1 MSGGQSTS
9 PNISSKDKSVNT
21 MPLPKLKARHGIV
34 RKPVIASLAGTT
46 KAVSLSQRPQPPA
59 KPRSEWPLSA
69 GGSYKLRTLD
79 QQVSGEEKKI
89 SSTQLSTIFGGQNRS
104 DSGSSNDNEAS
115 SSVNSAQ
122 NGHRRVQKGTT
133 EKFLEPHKHQ
143 TLSKQSSSQSHIS
156 SAGSSAI
163 QSVKS
168 IPELLEEARLIAG
181 LEQPDEVDQQRAPNE
196 SLADA
201 LVMESGHIPVED
213 DSGATYSDHATVD
226 SMGRKTGNNCSSDD
240 EGPTQ
245 RDTSVPH
252 VCVPKEEC
260 SPMCHPS
267 VSSGVCKMAD
277 SVLKKDSEFG
287 SDGAELKDLLSKVTN
302 EDIIMARG
310 YSLTPTQRAERT
322 SRPTKTI
329 QGLSLIATW
338 TPKKDAEGYKTIHHL
353 CTTPASQVVP
363 VELQLASRICHTQT
377 MITATAQFNQ
387 QRAALGHIFAHP
399 DIKRLVCEGVSVD
412 STGVSTQTDCVSHM
426 PQQTSD
432 TLEDWQRIAEYYVER
447 PRIMMCGHAATL
459 CPSELR
465 MFWNPAPPKFI
476 CAPTV
481 MKDTLF
487 PKYQVTQPDMCKENL
502 LNLLDEHNVV
512 ESVNHVMNEEQ
523 ITTEENVLSIKCKS
537 VADFR
542 TTASPTPTGFVSTE
556 QTRRPRSAPHLTPDL
571 EPYLQLQSDF
581 TSLSRELEH
590 VWWQWQQNTICAAL
604 ARKSPSNAKQANSR
618 EIHTEPNSSVN
629 PRQTSNHR
637 RNPHKGKERTGVSC
651 SKHRVIKRGK
661 THSSVMIAY
670 VWEKLRE
677 PPRTLTR
684 SESLCQIPWESK
696 TLEGQV
702 SPLLYLSLPMLLDFE
717 SFATDRGG
725 IPDTTSPREW
735 VRDIWDAWFD
745 DVFPPLE
752 SVQSAGSLPA
762 GLEENRLPQDKIQ
775 NLDKVDLYA
784 VLDEGLTTADLE
796 HEVAKLTQTLIERGN
811 HGAFDWCR
819 RGALYIKLGYLNK
832 ALEDL
837 NAAISLESH
846 LLDAYWHR
854 HRIYLLRNDPDRALD
869 DLNFIVKNNKKH
881 ADAFMSRAE
890 IYKQRGEPA
899 LAAFSYTQ
907 AIKVKPDDAEIYFK
921 RAKMYEEM
929 EEILL
934 AMEDYAKTFTIDST
948 RTDAIMA
955 HGIQHFNSSKWMVA
969 LEDFTLLLKQEP
981 GNAIARTYRGRIYSK
996 LAQFEKSIEDFSL
1009 AVHWDPS
1016 NWLAFYHRG
1025 CLLRERMPDMAL
1037 RDLSTSVLI
1046 NDSAENQSAFLH
1058 RGLVYTA
1065 LRHWQQA
1072 MTDFEVVIKLDSRTA
1087 AVAHF
1092 SLGLICM
1099 LKMDRNYEAIKR
1111 FSNAL
1116 KAEPTYVKAY
1126 VCRARAYYNVN
1137 NLSRAVKDL
1146 TAAIHLK
1153 PDAYDLHI
1161 MRGTYLYEMKQF
1173 DLANLCIRYAAE
1185 MKTALGLSPV
1195 QQAAIQLFLGND
1207 ANAIVCLEEAVDTC
1221 PSPPH
1226 LILLGRTL
1234 IREHRF
1240 TEAVESFRKALSLL
1254 GTRKLKTQEA
1264 AEVFYL
1270 IAVCCKTQMLSLQ
1283 ESEYSLL
1290 LQALDAFNSALSMN
1304 PDHAEALHQR
1314 GLCRVNLGDSTG
1326 VQDFNRALQ
1335 INPNLYQVHLSR
1347 AALYGAEGRYA
1358 KAVLDC
1364 NEAIRIQPKCVR
1376 AYLYKGALKF
1386 YLKAHKSAVED
1397 LTMAIHIDSTCSFA
1411 YYNRAVCYQELRE
1424 YELALRDYSITLL
1437 LDCKVE
1443 LELKVLINR
1452 GLLYV
1457 ELNDYSC
1464 ALQDFKAAAQNRP
1477 EDVIIHQALGVI
1489 HHRPVR
1495 PSFIFKTMKY
1505 EQHNDHFK
1513 GPERLGQLQEA
1524 VDAYSEAIRLDP
1536 FLQDSHVGRGKVFMD
1551 YGHNL
1556 ARKKAQRDFLSALH
1570 LNPLCLS
1577 ARISLAYNL
1586 QVLGFFQRAW
1596 NQFTVA
1602 VEMNPE
1608 NWAAYEGRAVT
1619 SLQMDNMF
1627 AALQDISCAIKCNP
1641 LAEELFTNRG
1651 LIQQFMGDKSSA
1663 MKDYQTAISLNP
1675 GYALAYF
1682 NAANLFFYNGQFEQ
1696 ACEFYSRA
1704 FELDPSDESAIL
1716 NRAITHALL
1725 RKVPASLQD
1734 FNEALCLNPLSAH
1747 AYFNRAN
1754 LYCSLRQFQSAE
1766 RDLTQALM
1774 LQPGDALLYKLR
1786 ADVRG
1791 HLGWTEQ
1798 ALEDY
1803 RTAVELQDSLS

>member
-1 MSGGQSTS
+1 MSRGQSTS
-9 PNISSKDKSVNT
+9 PNISSIDKSVNT
-21 MPLPKLKARHGIV
+21 MALPKLKARHGIV

-69 GGSYKLRTLD
+69 GGSYKLHTLA
-79 QQVSGEEKKI
+79 QQVSGEEKKT
-89 SSTQLSTIFGGQNRS
+89 SSALQSTICKRQNLQ

-115 SSVNSAQ
+115 NSVNSAQ
-122 NGHRRVQKGTT
+122 NGHIGVQRGKT
-133 EKFLEPHKHQ
+133 EQFWEPHEHQ
-143 TLSKQSSSQSHIS
+143 TLSKHSSFQNHTS
-156 SAGSSAI
+156 SAGSSTI

-168 IPELLEEARLIAG
+168 TSDLLEEARTIAG
-181 LEQPDEVDQQRAPNE
+181 LQQPDEVDQQRAPNE
-196 SLADA
+196 CLADS
-201 LVMESGHIPVED
+201 LVMESGHIPEEED
-213 DSGATYSDHATVD
+213 DSGATFSDQAMVH
-226 SMGRKTGNNCSSDD
+226 SMEREAGNNCSSDD

-245 RDTSVPH
+245 RDTSVPN
-252 VCVPKEEC
+252 VCLPKEKR
-260 SPMCHPS
+260 SPRPMCHPS
-267 VSSGVCKMAD
+267 VSSGVYKMAE
-277 SVLKKDSEFG
+277 SVLQKDSEFG
-287 SDGAELKDLLSKVTN
+287 SDGGGLKDLLSQVTN
-302 EDIIMARG
+302 EDIIMAHG
-310 YSLTPTQRAERT
+310 YSLTPIQRAERT
-322 SRPTKTI
+322 SLQTKTI
-329 QGLSLIATW
+329 QGLSLLATW

-363 VELQLASRICHTQT
+363 VELQLASRICHTQKL
-377 MITATAQFNQ
+377 ITATAQFNQ
-387 QRAALGHIFAHP
+387 QREALGHISVHP
-399 DIKRLVCEGVSVD
+399 DIQRLVCEGVSVD
-412 STGVSTQTDCVSHM
+412 STGVSAQTDRVSHI
-426 PQQTSD
+426 PKQTSD
-432 TLEDWQRIAEYYVER
+432 TLEDWQKIADYYVER
-447 PRIMMCGHAATL
+447 PRIMICGHAATL
-459 CPSELR
+459 CPCELR

-476 CAPTV
+476 CAPCV

-487 PKYQVTQPDMCKENL
+487 PKYQVTQPDLCKENL
-502 LNLLDEHNVV
+502 LNLLDEHNVA
-512 ESVNHVMNEEQ
+512 ESVSQVMNAGQ
-523 ITTEENVLSIKCKS
+523 ITSEENVSPIKCKS
-537 VADFR
+537 VVDFR
-542 TTASPTPTGFVSTE
+542 TTASLTLSGFISTE

-571 EPYLQLQSDF
+571 EPRLQLQSDF
-581 TSLSRELEH
+581 TSLSQELEH

-604 ARKSPSNAKQANSR
+604 ARESPSNARQAKPQ
-618 EIHTEPNSSVN
+618 EVHTEPNSSEW
-629 PRQTSNHR
+629 PHQTPNHR
-637 RNPHKGKERTGVSC
+637 RIPHKGKERARVSC
-651 SKHRVIKRGK
+651 SKRRVTKRGK
-661 THSSVMIAY
+661 TRSSVKTAY
-670 VWEKLRE
+670 VWKKLRE

-696 TLEGQV
+696 TSKGQV
-702 SPLLYLSLPMLLDFE
+702 SASLCLSLPMLLDFE

-735 VRDIWDAWFD
+735 VRHIWGAWFD
-745 DVFPPLE
+745 EVFPPLE
-752 SVQSAGSLPA
+752 NVQSAISLHA
-762 GLEENRLPQDKIQ
+762 GLEENQLPQDEIQ
-775 NLDKVDLYA
+775 NLEKVDVSE
-784 VLDEGLTTADLE
+784 VLDNGLTTADLE
-796 HEVAKLTQTLIERGN
+796 HEVAKLTQTLTERGN
-811 HGAFDWCR
+811 HSAFDWCR
-819 RGALYIKLGYLNK
+819 RGALYIKLGYLNQ

-837 NAAISLESH
+837 NAAISLEPH
-846 LLDAYWHR
+846 LLDAFWHR
-854 HRIYLLRNDPDRALD
+854 HSIYLLRNDPDRALD
-869 DLNFIVKNNKKH
+869 DLNVIVENNMKH
-881 ADAFMSRAE
+881 ADAFMSKAE
-890 IYKQRGEPA
+890 IYKQRGETA

-921 RAKMYEEM
+921 RAKMYEKMGEVLM
-929 EEILL
+929 

-955 HGIQHFNSSKWMVA
+955 HGIQHFNSYKWMVA

-996 LAQFEKSIEDFSL
+996 LGQFEKSIEDFSL

-1016 NWLAFYHRG
+1016 DWLAFYHRG
-1025 CLLRERMPDMAL
+1025 CLLRKIIPDKAL

-1046 NDSAENQSAFLH
+1046 NDSAENLSAFLH
-1058 RGLVYTA
+1058 RGLVYTT
-1065 LRHWQQA
+1065 LQHWRQA
-1072 MTDFEVVIKLDSRTA
+1072 MADFEVVIKLDRTA
-1087 AVAHF
+1087 AVAHV

-1099 LKMDRNYEAIKR
+1099 LKMDRNNEAIKR

-1116 KAEPTYVKAY
+1116 KADPTHVKAY

-1146 TAAIHLK
+1146 TRAIHMK

-1161 MRGTYLYEMKQF
+1161 MRGKYLYEMKKI
-1173 DLANLCIRYAAE
+1173 DMASLCIRYAAE

-1240 TEAVESFRKALSLL
+1240 TEAVDSFRKALSCL
-1254 GTRKLKTQEA
+1254 GTNKTNLKTAQ
-1264 AEVFYL
+1264 EVFYL
-1270 IAVCCKTQMLSLQ
+1270 IGVCYMTQMLSLQ
-1283 ESEYSLL
+1283 ECEDSLL
-1290 LQALDAFNSALSMN
+1290 LKALDAFNSTLSMN
-1304 PDHAEALHQR
+1304 PDHAEARHQR
-1314 GLCRVNLGDSTG
+1314 GLCRVYLQDSTG

-1347 AALYGAEGRYA
+1347 AALYGSKGRYA
-1358 KAVLDC
+1358 KAVVDC

-1386 YLKAHKSAVED
+1386 YLKAYKSAVED
-1397 LTMAIHIDSTCSFA
+1397 LTMAIHLDSTCSFA
-1411 YYNRAVCYQELRE
+1411 YYNRAICFQELQD

-1437 LDCKVE
+1437 LYCKTE

-1457 ELNDYSC
+1457 ELNDYSS
-1464 ALQDFKAAAQNRP
+1464 ALQDFKTAAKNRP
-1477 EDVIIHQALGVI
+1477 EDVIIHQTLGVI
-1489 HHRPVR
+1489 HH
-1495 PSFIFKTMKY
+1495 
-1505 EQHNDHFK
+1505 
-1513 GPERLGQLQEA
+1513 RLGQLQEA
-1524 VDAYSEAIRLDP
+1524 VNAYSEAIRLDP

-1551 YGHNL
+1551 YGHNH
-1556 ARKKAQRDFLSALH
+1556 ARKKVQRDFLSALH

-1577 ARISLAYNL
+1577 ARICLAYNL
-1586 QVLGFFQRAW
+1586 QVLGFFQKAW

-1602 VEMNPE
+1602 VEVNPK

-1627 AALQDISCAIKCNP
+1627 AALQDMNCAIKCNP
-1641 LAEELFTNRG
+1641 LGEQLFTNRG
-1651 LIQQFMGDKSSA
+1651 LIQQFMGDKSNA

-1696 ACEFYSRA
+1696 ACELYSRA
-1704 FELDPSDESAIL
+1704 FELDPSDESVIL

-1725 RKVPASLQD
+1725 RKVTESLQD
-1734 FNEALCLNPLSAH
+1734 FNEALCLNPQSAH

-1754 LYCSLRQFQSAE
+1754 LYCSLKQFKSAE

-1774 LQPGDALLYKLR
+1774 LLPGDALLYKLR

-1791 HLGWTEQ
+1791 RLGWTDQ

-1803 RTAVELQDSLS
+1803 RNAVELQDSAS

>member
-1 MSGGQSTS
+1 MSRGQSAS
-9 PNISSKDKSVNT
+9 PNISSIDNSVNT
-21 MPLPKLKARHGIV
+21 MALPKLKARHGIV

-59 KPRSEWPLSA
+59 KPRSEQPLSA
-69 GGSYKLRTLD
+69 GGSYKLCTLA
-79 QQVSGEEKKI
+79 QQVSGEEKKT
-89 SSTQLSTIFGGQNRS
+89 SSTHQCTIFGGQNRL

-115 SSVNSAQ
+115 SSVNSTQ
-122 NGHRRVQKGTT
+122 NGHRRVQRGKT
-133 EKFLEPHKHQ
+133 EKFWEPHKHQ
-143 TLSKQSSSQSHIS
+143 TLSKHSSSQSYTS
-156 SAGSSAI
+156 SAGSSTI

-168 IPELLEEARLIAG
+168 TSELLEEARLIAG
-181 LEQPDEVDQQRAPNE
+181 LEQPDEVDQQRAPNK
-196 SLADA
+196 SLADT
-201 LVMESGHIPVED
+201 LVMESGHIPVVED
-213 DSGATYSDHATVD
+213 DSSATFFDQAMIHSLEREA
-226 SMGRKTGNNCSSDD
+226 GNNCSSDD

-245 RDTSVPH
+245 RETSVQH
-252 VCVPKEEC
+252 VCVPKEKC
-260 SPMCHPS
+260 SSRPMCHPP
-267 VSSGVCKMAD
+267 VSSGVYKMAE
-277 SVLKKDSEFG
+277 SVLQKDSEFG
-287 SDGAELKDLLSKVTN
+287 SNGRGSLNDLLSQVTK

-310 YSLTPTQRAERT
+310 HSLTPIQRAERI
-322 SRPTKTI
+322 SRQTKTI
-329 QGLSLIATW
+329 QGLSLLATW

-363 VELQLASRICHTQT
+363 VELQLASRICHTQNL
-377 MITATAQFNQ
+377 ITATAQFNQ
-387 QRAALGHIFAHP
+387 QRAALGHISVHP
-399 DIKRLVCEGVSVD
+399 DIQRLVCEGVSVD
-412 STGVSTQTDCVSHM
+412 STGISAQTDCVSHI
-426 PQQTSD
+426 PKQTSD

-476 CAPTV
+476 CAPCV

-487 PKYQVTQPDMCKENL
+487 PKYQITQPDLCKENL
-502 LNLLDEHNVV
+502 LDLMDEHNVV
-512 ESVNHVMNEEQ
+512 ESVSHVMNAEKV
-523 ITTEENVLSIKCKS
+523 TSKENVSPIKCKS

-542 TTASPTPTGFVSTE
+542 STASPTPSGFISTE
-556 QTRRPRSAPHLTPDL
+556 QGFQTRRPHSAPHLTLDL
-571 EPYLQLQSDF
+571 EPCLQLLSDF
-581 TSLSRELEH
+581 TSLSQELEH
-590 VWWQWQQNTICAAL
+590 VWWQWPQNTICAAL
-604 ARKSPSNAKQANSR
+604 AGEFPSNAKQAKPQ
-618 EIHTEPNSSVN
+618 EVHTEPNSSEQPHQIPKV
-629 PRQTSNHR
+629 HR
-637 RNPHKGKERTGVSC
+637 RNPHKGKNRASVSC
-651 SKHRVIKRGK
+651 SKRRVMKRGK
-661 THSSVMIAY
+661 THSSVKTAY
-670 VWEKLRE
+670 VWKKLRE
-677 PPRTLTR
+677 PPQILTR
-684 SESLCQIPWESK
+684 SESLCQLPCEYKTSK
-696 TLEGQV
+696 GQV
-702 SPLLYLSLPMLLDFE
+702 SPFLCLSLPMLLDFE
-717 SFATDRGG
+717 SFAINRGG
-725 IPDTTSPREW
+725 IPDITSPREW
-735 VRDIWDAWFD
+735 VRDIWGTWFD
-745 DVFPPLE
+745 EVFPPLE
-752 SVQSAGSLPA
+752 NVQSTGSLPA
-762 GLEENRLPQDKIQ
+762 GLEENRLPQDNFQ
-775 NLDKVDLYA
+775 DLDKVDVSE
-784 VLDEGLTTADLE
+784 VLDEGLTIANVKL
-796 HEVAKLTQTLIERGN
+796 EVAKLTQTLTELGN
-811 HGAFDWCR
+811 HCAFDLCR
-819 RGALYIKLGYLNK
+819 RGALYIKLGYLNQ

-837 NAAISLESH
+837 NAAISLEPH

-854 HRIYLLRNDPDRALD
+854 HSIYLQRNDPNRALD
-869 DLNFIVKNNKKH
+869 DLNVIVKNNKNH

-890 IYKQRGEPA
+890 IYKQRGETA

-921 RAKMYEEM
+921 RAKMYEKM
-929 EEILL
+929 GEILL
-934 AMEDYAKTFTIDST
+934 AMEDYTKTFTIDST
-948 RTDAIMA
+948 RTDAMMA

-981 GNAIARTYRGRIYSK
+981 GNATARTYRGRIYSK
-996 LAQFEKSIEDFSL
+996 LGQFEKSIEDFSL

-1016 NWLAFYHRG
+1016 DWLAFYHRG
-1025 CLLRERMPDMAL
+1025 CLLREIMPEMAL
-1037 RDLSTSVLI
+1037 KDLSTSVLI
-1046 NDSAENQSAFLH
+1046 NDSAENLSAFLH

-1065 LRHWQQA
+1065 LRDWRQA
-1072 MTDFEVVIKLDSRTA
+1072 MADFEVVIKLDRTA
-1087 AVAHF
+1087 AVAHV

-1099 LKMDRNYEAIKR
+1099 LKMNRNYEAIKR

-1116 KAEPTYVKAY
+1116 KADPTHVKAY

-1137 NLSRAVKDL
+1137 NLSRAMKDL
-1146 TAAIHLK
+1146 TQAIHMK

-1161 MRGTYLYEMKQF
+1161 MRGKYLYEMNQF
-1173 DLANLCIRYAAE
+1173 DLATLCIRYAAE

-1195 QQAAIQLFLGND
+1195 QQAAIQSFLGND

-1221 PSPPH
+1221 PSLPH
-1226 LILLGRTL
+1226 LILLGRML
-1234 IREHRF
+1234 MREHRF

-1254 GTRKLKTQEA
+1254 GTNKTKLKTAQEA
-1264 AEVFYL
+1264 AEVFYH
-1270 IAVCCKTQMLSLQ
+1270 IGVCYMTQMLLLQ
-1283 ESEYSLL
+1283 ESEDSLL
-1290 LQALDAFNSALSMN
+1290 LQALDAFNSAVRMN
-1304 PDHAEALHQR
+1304 PDHAEARHQR
-1314 GLCRVNLGDSTG
+1314 GLCRVHLRDFTG

-1386 YLKAHKSAVED
+1386 YLKTYKSAVED
-1397 LTMAIHIDSTCSFA
+1397 LTMAIHVDSTCSFA
-1411 YYNRAVCYQELRE
+1411 YYNRAVCFQELRD

-1437 LDCKVE
+1437 LDCKTE

-1457 ELNDYSC
+1457 ELNDYSS

-1477 EDVIIHQALGVI
+1477 EDAIIHQALGVI
-1489 HHRPVR
+1489 HH
-1495 PSFIFKTMKY
+1495 
-1505 EQHNDHFK
+1505 
-1513 GPERLGQLQEA
+1513 RLGQLQEA

-1536 FLQDSHVGRGKVFMD
+1536 LLQDSHVGRGKVFMD
-1551 YGHNL
+1551 YGHNHT
-1556 ARKKAQRDFLSALH
+1556 RKQAQRDFLSALH

-1602 VEMNPE
+1602 IEVNPK

-1619 SLQMDNMF
+1619 CLQMDNLF
-1627 AALQDISCAIKCNP
+1627 AALQDINCAIKCNP
-1641 LAEELFTNRG
+1641 LAEQLFTNRG
-1651 LIQQFMGDKSSA
+1651 LIQQFIGDKSSA

-1682 NAANLFFYNGQFEQ
+1682 NAANLFFFNGQFEK

-1725 RKVPASLQD
+1725 RKVPESLQD

-1754 LYCSLRQFQSAE
+1754 LYCSLQQFQSAE

-1791 HLGWTEQ
+1791 RLGWTEQ

-1803 RTAVELQDSLS
+1803 RTAVELQDSET

>member
-1 MSGGQSTS
+1 MSRGQSTS
-9 PNISSKDKSVNT
+9 PNISSVDKSGNT
-21 MPLPKLKARHGIV
+21 MALPKLKARHGIV

-69 GGSYKLRTLD
+69 GGSYKLHTLA
-79 QQVSGEEKKI
+79 QQVSGEEKKT
-89 SSTQLSTIFGGQNRS
+89 SSAHQSTICERQNRR
-104 DSGSSNDNEAS
+104 DSGSSNDNEVS

-122 NGHRRVQKGTT
+122 NGHRGVQRGKA
-133 EKFLEPHKHQ
+133 EQFWEPHEHQ
-143 TLSKQSSSQSHIS
+143 TLSKHSSSQSHTS
-156 SAGSSAI
+156 SAGSSTI

-168 IPELLEEARLIAG
+168 TSDLLEEARTIAG
-181 LEQPDEVDQQRAPNE
+181 LVQPDEVDQQRAPDE
-196 SLADA
+196 SLADS
-201 LVMESGHIPVED
+201 LVMGSGHTPVVE
-213 DSGATYSDHATVD
+213 DSGATFSHQATVH
-226 SMGRKTGNNCSSDD
+226 SMEREAGNNCSSDD

-252 VCVPKEEC
+252 VCLPKEKR
-260 SPMCHPS
+260 SPRPMCHPS
-267 VSSGVCKMAD
+267 VSSGVYKMAE
-277 SVLKKDSEFG
+277 SVLQKDSEFG
-287 SDGAELKDLLSKVTN
+287 SDGGGLKDLLSQVTN
-302 EDIIMARG
+302 EDIIMAHG
-310 YSLTPTQRAERT
+310 YSLTPIQRAERT
-322 SRPTKTI
+322 SHQTKTI
-329 QGLSLIATW
+329 QGLSLLATW

-363 VELQLASRICHTQT
+363 VELQLASRICHTQKL
-377 MITATAQFNQ
+377 ITATAQFNQ
-387 QRAALGHIFAHP
+387 QRAALGHISGHL
-399 DIKRLVCEGVSVD
+399 DIQRLVCEGVSVD
-412 STGVSTQTDCVSHM
+412 STGVSAQTDCVSHI
-426 PQQTSD
+426 PKQTSD
-432 TLEDWQRIAEYYVER
+432 TLEDWQKIAEYYVER
-447 PRIMMCGHAATL
+447 PRIMMCGHSATL
-459 CPSELR
+459 CPCELR

-476 CAPTV
+476 CAPCV

-487 PKYQVTQPDMCKENL
+487 PKYQVTQPDLCKENL
-502 LNLLDEHNVV
+502 LNLLDEHNVA
-512 ESVNHVMNEEQ
+512 ESVSHVMNAEQ
-523 ITTEENVLSIKCKS
+523 ITSEENVSPIKCKS

-542 TTASPTPTGFVSTE
+542 TTASLTLSGFISTE
-556 QTRRPRSAPHLTPDL
+556 QTRRPRSAPHLTPDP
-571 EPYLQLQSDF
+571 EPRLQLQSDF
-581 TSLSRELEH
+581 TSLSQELEH
-590 VWWQWQQNTICAAL
+590 VWWQWQQNTSCAAL
-604 ARKSPSNAKQANSR
+604 AKESPSNAKQAKPQ
-618 EIHTEPNSSVN
+618 EVHTEPNS
-629 PRQTSNHR
+629 RQTPEHRR
-637 RNPHKGKERTGVSC
+637 RNPHKGKERARVSC
-651 SKHRVIKRGK
+651 SKRRVTKRGK
-661 THSSVMIAY
+661 TRSSVKTAY
-670 VWEKLRE
+670 VWKKLRE

-684 SESLCQIPWESK
+684 SESLCQIPWEPKTSK
-696 TLEGQV
+696 GQV
-702 SPLLYLSLPMLLDFE
+702 SPLLCLSLPTLLDFE
-717 SFATDRGG
+717 SFATGRGG

-735 VRDIWDAWFD
+735 VRDIWGAWFD
-745 DVFPPLE
+745 KVFPPLE
-752 SVQSAGSLPA
+752 NVQSASSLPA
-762 GLEENRLPQDKIQ
+762 GLEENPLPQDEIQ
-775 NLDKVDLYA
+775 NLEKVD
-784 VLDEGLTTADLE
+784 VSEILDNSLTTADLE
-796 HEVAKLTQTLIERGN
+796 HEVANLTQTLTECGN
-811 HGAFDWCR
+811 HGSFDRCR
-819 RGALYIKLGYLNK
+819 RGALYIKLGYLNQ

-837 NAAISLESH
+837 NAAISLEPH

-854 HRIYLLRNDPDRALD
+854 HSIYLLRNDPDRALD
-869 DLNFIVKNNKKH
+869 DLNVIVKNNKKH
-881 ADAFMSRAE
+881 ADAFMSKAE
-890 IYKQRGEPA
+890 IFKQRGETA

-921 RAKMYEEM
+921 RAKMYEKMGEVLM
-929 EEILL
+929 
-934 AMEDYAKTFTIDST
+934 AMEDYSKTFTIDST
-948 RTDAIMA
+948 RTDAMMA
-955 HGIQHFNSSKWMVA
+955 HGIQHFKSYKWMVA

-996 LAQFEKSIEDFSL
+996 LGQFEKSIED
-1009 AVHWDPS
+1009 PS
-1016 NWLAFYHRG
+1016 DWLAFYHRG
-1025 CLLRERMPDMAL
+1025 CLLRKIMPDKAL

-1046 NDSAENQSAFLH
+1046 NDSAENLSAFLH
-1058 RGLVYTA
+1058 RGLVYTT
-1065 LRHWQQA
+1065 LRHWRQA
-1072 MTDFEVVIKLDSRTA
+1072 MADFEVVIKLDRTA
-1087 AVAHF
+1087 AVAHV

-1099 LKMDRNYEAIKR
+1099 LKMDRNNEAIKR

-1116 KAEPTYVKAY
+1116 KADPTHVKAY

-1146 TAAIHLK
+1146 TRAIHMK

-1161 MRGTYLYEMKQF
+1161 MRGKYLYEMKKI
-1173 DLANLCIRYAAE
+1173 DMASLCIRYAAE

-1240 TEAVESFRKALSLL
+1240 TEAVDSFRKALSRL
-1254 GTRKLKTQEA
+1254 GTNTTKLKTAQEA

-1270 IAVCCKTQMLSLQ
+1270 IGVCYMTQTLS
-1283 ESEYSLL
+1283 
-1290 LQALDAFNSALSMN
+1290 LQALDAFNSTLSMN
-1304 PDHAEALHQR
+1304 PDHAEARHQR
-1314 GLCRVNLGDSTG
+1314 GLCRVHLRDSTG

-1386 YLKAHKSAVED
+1386 YLKAYKSAVED

-1411 YYNRAVCYQELRE
+1411 YYNRAICSQELRD

-1437 LDCKVE
+1437 LDCKTE

-1457 ELNDYSC
+1457 ELNDYSS
-1464 ALQDFKAAAQNRP
+1464 ALQDFKAAAKNRP

-1489 HHRPVR
+1489 HHR
-1495 PSFIFKTMKY
+1495 
-1505 EQHNDHFK
+1505 
-1513 GPERLGQLQEA
+1513 LGQLQEA
-1524 VDAYSEAIRLDP
+1524 VNAYSEAIRLDP

-1551 YGHNL
+1551 YGDNNG
-1556 ARKKAQRDFLSALH
+1556 RKKAQRDFLSALH
-1570 LNPLCLS
+1570 LNPLCMS
-1577 ARISLAYNL
+1577 ARICLAYNL

-1602 VEMNPE
+1602 VEVNPK

-1627 AALQDISCAIKCNP
+1627 AALLDINCAIKCNP
-1641 LAEELFTNRG
+1641 LAEQLFTNRG

-1704 FELDPSDESAIL
+1704 FELDPSDESVIL

-1725 RKVPASLQD
+1725 RKVTESLQD
-1734 FNEALCLNPLSAH
+1734 FNEALCLNPQSAH

-1766 RDLTQALM
+1766 RDLTQALL

-1791 HLGWTEQ
+1791 RLGWTEQ

-1803 RTAVELQDSLS
+1803 RTAVELQDSGS

>member
-1 MSGGQSTS
+1 MSRGQSAS
-9 PNISSKDKSVNT
+9 PNISSIDNSVNT
-21 MPLPKLKARHGIV
+21 MALPKLKARHGIV

-59 KPRSEWPLSA
+59 KPRSERPLSA
-69 GGSYKLRTLD
+69 GGSYKLCTLA
-79 QQVSGEEKKI
+79 QQVSGEEKKT
-89 SSTQLSTIFGGQNRS
+89 SSTHQCTIFGGQNRL
-104 DSGSSNDNEAS
+104 DSGSSNGNEAS
-115 SSVNSAQ
+115 SSVNSTQ
-122 NGHRRVQKGTT
+122 NGHRRVQRGKT
-133 EKFLEPHKHQ
+133 EKVWEPHKHQ
-143 TLSKQSSSQSHIS
+143 TLSKHSSSQSYTS
-156 SAGSSAI
+156 SAGSSTI

-168 IPELLEEARLIAG
+168 TSELLEEARLIAG
-181 LEQPDEVDQQRAPNE
+181 LEQPDEVDQQRAPNK
-196 SLADA
+196 SLADT
-201 LVMESGHIPVED
+201 LVMESGHIPVVED
-213 DSGATYSDHATVD
+213 DSSATFFDQAMIH
-226 SMGRKTGNNCSSDD
+226 SMEREPGNNCSSDD

-245 RDTSVPH
+245 RETSVQH
-252 VCVPKEEC
+252 VCVPKEKC
-260 SPMCHPS
+260 SSRPMCHPP
-267 VSSGVCKMAD
+267 VSSGVYKMAE
-277 SVLKKDSEFG
+277 SVLQKDSEFG
-287 SDGAELKDLLSKVTN
+287 SNGRGSLNDLLSQVTK

-310 YSLTPTQRAERT
+310 HSLTPIQRAERT
-322 SRPTKTI
+322 SHQTKTI
-329 QGLSLIATW
+329 QGLSLLATW

-363 VELQLASRICHTQT
+363 VELQLASRICHTQNP
-377 MITATAQFNQ
+377 ITATAQFNQ
-387 QRAALGHIFAHP
+387 QRAALGHISVHP
-399 DIKRLVCEGVSVD
+399 DVQRLVCEGVSVD
-412 STGVSTQTDCVSHM
+412 STGVSAQTDCVSHI
-426 PQQTSD
+426 PKQTSD

-476 CAPTV
+476 CAPCV

-487 PKYQVTQPDMCKENL
+487 PKYQITQPDLCKENL
-502 LNLLDEHNVV
+502 LNLMDEHNVV
-512 ESVNHVMNEEQ
+512 KSVSHVMNAEKV
-523 ITTEENVLSIKCKS
+523 TSKENVSPIKCKS

-542 TTASPTPTGFVSTE
+542 STASPTPSGFISTE
-556 QTRRPRSAPHLTPDL
+556 QGFQTRRPHSAPHLTPDL
-571 EPYLQLQSDF
+571 EPCLQLLSDF
-581 TSLSRELEH
+581 TSLSQELEH
-590 VWWQWQQNTICAAL
+590 VWWQWPQNTICAAL
-604 ARKSPSNAKQANSR
+604 AGEFPSNAKQAKPQ
-618 EIHTEPNSSVN
+618 EVHTVPNSSEQ
-629 PRQTSNHR
+629 PRQIPKVHR
-637 RNPHKGKERTGVSC
+637 RNPHKGKNRASVSC
-651 SKHRVIKRGK
+651 SKRRVMKRGK
-661 THSSVMIAY
+661 THSSVKTAY
-670 VWEKLRE
+670 VWKKLRE
-677 PPRTLTR
+677 PPQTLTR
-684 SESLCQIPWESK
+684 SESLCQLPCEYKTSK
-696 TLEGQV
+696 GQV
-702 SPLLYLSLPMLLDFE
+702 SPFLCLSLPMLLDFE

-725 IPDTTSPREW
+725 IPDITSPREW
-735 VRDIWDAWFD
+735 VRDIWGTWFD
-745 DVFPPLE
+745 EVFPPLE
-752 SVQSAGSLPA
+752 NVQSTGSLPA

-775 NLDKVDLYA
+775 DLDKVDVSE
-784 VLDEGLTTADLE
+784 VLDEGLTLGNVKL
-796 HEVAKLTQTLIERGN
+796 EVAKLTQTLTELGN
-811 HGAFDWCR
+811 HGAFDLCR
-819 RGALYIKLGYLNK
+819 RGALYIKLGYLNQ

-837 NAAISLESH
+837 NAAISLEPH

-854 HRIYLLRNDPDRALD
+854 HSIYLQRNDPDRALD
-869 DLNFIVKNNKKH
+869 DLNVIVKNNKNH

-890 IYKQRGEPA
+890 IYKQRGETA

-921 RAKMYEEM
+921 RAKMYEKM
-929 EEILL
+929 GEILL
-934 AMEDYAKTFTIDST
+934 AMEDYSKTFTIDST
-948 RTDAIMA
+948 RTDAMMA
-955 HGIQHFNSSKWMVA
+955 HGIQYFNSSKWMVA
-969 LEDFTLLLKQEP
+969 LEDFTLILKQEP

-996 LAQFEKSIEDFSL
+996 LGQFEKSIEDFSL

-1016 NWLAFYHRG
+1016 DWLAFYHRG
-1025 CLLRERMPDMAL
+1025 CLLREIMPEMAL
-1037 RDLSTSVLI
+1037 KDLSTSVLI
-1046 NDSAENQSAFLH
+1046 NDSAENLSAFLH

-1065 LRHWQQA
+1065 LRDWRQA
-1072 MTDFEVVIKLDSRTA
+1072 MADFEVVIKLDRTA
-1087 AVAHF
+1087 AVAHV

-1099 LKMDRNYEAIKR
+1099 LKMNRNYEAIKR

-1116 KAEPTYVKAY
+1116 KADPTHVKAY

-1146 TAAIHLK
+1146 TQAIHMK

-1161 MRGTYLYEMKQF
+1161 MRGKYLYEMNQF
-1173 DLANLCIRYAAE
+1173 DLATLCIRYAAE
-1185 MKTALGLSPV
+1185 MKTALVLSPV
-1195 QQAAIQLFLGND
+1195 QQAAIQSFLGND

-1221 PSPPH
+1221 PSLPH
-1226 LILLGRTL
+1226 LILLGRML
-1234 IREHRF
+1234 MREYRF

-1254 GTRKLKTQEA
+1254 GTNKTKLKTAQEA
-1264 AEVFYL
+1264 AEVFYH
-1270 IAVCCKTQMLSLQ
+1270 IGVCYMTQMLLLQ
-1283 ESEYSLL
+1283 ESEDSLL
-1290 LQALDAFNSALSMN
+1290 LQALDAFNSAVRMN

-1314 GLCRVNLGDSTG
+1314 GLCRVHLRDFTG

-1386 YLKAHKSAVED
+1386 YLKAYKSAVED
-1397 LTMAIHIDSTCSFA
+1397 LTMAIHVDSTCSFA
-1411 YYNRAVCYQELRE
+1411 YYNRAVCFQELRD

-1437 LDCKVE
+1437 LDYKKE
-1443 LELKVLINR
+1443 LELRVLINR

-1457 ELNDYSC
+1457 ELNDYSS

-1489 HHRPVR
+1489 HHR
-1495 PSFIFKTMKY
+1495 
-1505 EQHNDHFK
+1505 
-1513 GPERLGQLQEA
+1513 LGQLQEA

-1536 FLQDSHVGRGKVFMD
+1536 LLQDSHVGRGKVFMD
-1551 YGHNL
+1551 YGHNHT
-1556 ARKKAQRDFLSALH
+1556 RKQAQRDFLSALH

-1602 VEMNPE
+1602 IEVNPK

-1619 SLQMDNMF
+1619 CLQMDNMF
-1627 AALQDISCAIKCNP
+1627 AALQDINCAIKCNP
-1641 LAEELFTNRG
+1641 LAEQLFTNRG
-1651 LIQQFMGDKSSA
+1651 LIQQFIGDKSSA

-1682 NAANLFFYNGQFEQ
+1682 NAANLFFYNGQFEK

-1725 RKVPASLQD
+1725 RKVPESLQD

-1754 LYCSLRQFQSAE
+1754 LYCSLQQFQSAE

-1786 ADVRG
+1786 ADIRG
-1791 HLGWTEQ
+1791 RLGWTEQ

-1803 RTAVELQDSLS
+1803 RTAVELQDSESTKVPADSHSPQ